1 MLNIN
6 LADFID
12 GNDQITRQKI
22 QKCPDKDAFLE
33 YSVKATR
40 INDSGGD
47 YMSEMGGLGDLDLD
61 SNPDSEYNL
70 KDFEKS
76 QIYDVPMEKD
86 LDDVG
91 VPTD

>member
-6 LADFID
+6 LADYID
-12 GNDQITRQKI
+12 GNDQMNRQQI
-22 QKCPDKDAFLE
+22 LKCPDKEAYLE
-33 YSVKATR
+33 FSVKATR

-47 YMSEMGGLGDLDLD
+47 YMSEMGGLADLDLD

-76 QIYDVPMEKD
+76 QIDDVPMDKD
-86 LDDVG
+86 LDDIG
-91 VPTD
+91 VPSE